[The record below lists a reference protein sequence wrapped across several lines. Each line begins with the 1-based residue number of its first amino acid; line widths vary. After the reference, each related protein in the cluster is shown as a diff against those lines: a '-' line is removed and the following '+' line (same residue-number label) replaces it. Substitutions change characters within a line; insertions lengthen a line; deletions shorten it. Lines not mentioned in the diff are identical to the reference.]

1 MEGASVTSAGEAV
14 GGGERAS
21 GLVETET
28 PPFSALPLATTLPE
42 SVLDRL
48 PLCLNAFSSSNGT
61 AKELNYVSLSRDA
74 FKNNS
79 LLRNRMS
86 LEVLAGPDP

>member
-1 MEGASVTSAGEAV
+1 MEGASVTSAGEAA

-48 PLCLNAFSSSNGT
+48 PLCLNAFSSRRF
-61 AKELNYVSLSRDA
+61 KSLKKRRAS
-74 FKNNS
+74 
-79 LLRNRMS
+79 
-86 LEVLAGPDP
+86 